1 MCRRIDNILKEFEMN
16 IFRAIVLAA
25 TFVFAS
31 AAWSAAINI
40 NTATSEQLTALK
52 GIGLKKAQAI
62 VSYRTQNGQF
72 ASAADLANVKG
83 IGLKT
88 VEKNKSLIEVSN

>member
-1 MCRRIDNILKEFEMN
+1 LCRRKDNILKELEMN

-62 VSYRTQNGQF
+62 VSYRNQNGQF
-72 ASAADLANVKG
+72 ASATDLANVKG
-83 IGLKT
+83 IGIKT
-88 VEKNKSLIEVSN
+88 VEKNKSLIEVTN

>member
-1 MCRRIDNILKEFEMN
+1 MCRRKDNILKELEMN

-62 VSYRTQNGQF
+62 VSYRNQNGQF
-72 ASAADLANVKG
+72 ASATDLANVKG
-83 IGLKT
+83 IGIKT
-88 VEKNKSLIEVSN
+88 VEKNKSLIEVTN

>member
-1 MCRRIDNILKEFEMN
+1 MN
-16 IFRAIVLAA
+16 IFRVIVLAA
-25 TFVFAS
+25 TFIFAS

-62 VSYRTQNGQF
+62 VSYRSQHGQF
-72 ASAADLANVKG
+72 SSAADLANVKG

-88 VEKNKSLIEVSN
+88 IEKNKSSIEVSN

>member
-1 MCRRIDNILKEFEMN
+1 MTHKLRESEMN
-16 IFRAIVLAA
+16 LFRTIVLLA

-31 AAWSAAINI
+31 AAWSAAIDI

-52 GIGLKKAQAI
+52 GVGFKKAQAI
-62 VSYRTQNGQF
+62 VNYRNKNGNF
-72 ASAADLANVKG
+72 KTIESLSNVKG

-88 VEKNKSLIEVSN
+88 VEKNRSIIEISSLK